1 MYVKFIDE
9 NNVENAPKV
18 LRDDQNTYAN
28 PLPETLGKFGY
39 KPLVETECPNEEG
52 YTYTFKYE
60 NHKNNITK
68 VWVAH
73 EIIVE
78 PEPVEETVEEPVIEE
93 TSPENVSED
102 DESAPENVQESEIVE
117 E

>member
-1 MYVKFIDE
+1 MFVKFIDE
-9 NNVENAPKV
+9 NTVENAPKV

-28 PLPETLGKFGY
+28 PLPEILESFGY
-39 KPLVETECPNEEG
+39 KALVETECPDEEG

-68 VWVAH
+68 VWIAH
-73 EIIVE
+73 EIVVE
-78 PEPVEETVEEPVIEE
+78 PEPVIEE
-93 TSPENVSED
+93 TPAENVLED
-102 DESAPENVQESEIVE
+102 DESGQENVQESEILE

>member
-18 LRDDQNTYAN
+18 LCDDKNTYAN
-28 PLPETLGKFGY
+28 PMPETLESFGY
-39 KPLVETECPNEEG
+39 KALVETECPNEEG
-52 YTYTFKYE
+52 YTYTVKYE

-68 VWVAH
+68 VWIAH
-73 EIIVE
+73 EIVVE
-78 PEPVEETVEEPVIEE
+78 PEPVIEE
-93 TSPENVSED
+93 TPAENVSED
-102 DESAPENVQESEIVE
+102 DESGQENVQESEIVE